1 MSAENYTESFE
12 GKKYAYRQT
21 KDGMVVSFVV
31 HPDDMPKEMATAQIG
46 QRYMVVCAQ
55 IDDFE
60 NPIPPKATTDGNRAV
75 ARANLI
81 CKDESYIKWVRLNSS
96 QWHVIDESLD
106 DVDYAAEV
114 LRFVCGIPSRSE
126 LKGSEEARQRLT
138 DHLKHFELEVLL

>member
-1 MSAENYTESFE
+1 M
-12 GKKYAYRQT
+12 
-21 KDGMVVSFVV
+21 
-31 HPDDMPKEMATAQIG
+31 
-46 QRYMVVCAQ
+46 
-55 IDDFE
+55 
-60 NPIPPKATTDGNRAV
+60 
-75 ARANLI
+75 
-81 CKDESYIKWVRLNSS
+81 RLNSS